1 MLKLVNI
8 TKEYKTEEE
17 SVLAL
22 RGVSIEF
29 RKSEFVSILGPSGCG
44 KTTLLNIV
52 GGLDRYTDGDI
63 QVDGVSTKK
72 YRDEDWD
79 TYRNRRIGFVFQSYN
94 LIPHMTVLK
103 NVQLSLTLA
112 GVPKEEGRERAL
124 EALRKVGLEKQAK
137 KKPNQMSGGQM
148 QRVAIARA
156 LVNDPDI
163 ILADE
168 PTGALDSE
176 SGVQVMEL
184 LKEVARDRLV
194 VMVTHN
200 GQLADEYSTRI
211 INLKDGEVVGDT
223 MPYDSA
229 AESAAQASEMT
240 ENGVQTA
247 ENGVSAAE
255 TGNYAAYDEN
265 GTPYGDGAYYDE
277 NAIAAQQS
285 AEQASPEPPKKKNIF
300 ARIGDKIRA
309 FRKREKSYMSIG
321 TAVNLSWTNLLSK
334 KGRTLLTSIAGSIGI
349 IGIVVVLAL
358 SNGVNGYISA
368 LEENAL
374 SQYPITINDRDVS
387 LQNVMNTVLGGSSG
401 VGEQYPD
408 SGELV
413 VGDVLGSLFAEMDE
427 IFAENDL
434 KTFKAYIEDNFDDS
448 LGVVKY
454 GYGTTLNIYTEDPKS
469 PDENYMKVN
478 PFTDAMGSF
487 LPTEGDFAA
496 ITSMAEAFTASWDQ
510 ISTNQ
515 ELLERQ
521 YDVVAG
527 RWPDQDSANEIIVV
541 MDSYNTIPDFGMFM
555 LGLRSQDD
563 LVNLINSALDKDD
576 EETQK
581 LLEEFYKPIKLEG
594 DGGLVGKKYYV
605 ITDADYFIEDES
617 SSFGYTETDRGATDK
632 ETVDA
637 VFEANGVQELEIV
650 GVVRPKPGVTV
661 TSINGYVGYTEA
673 LTLAM
678 LEKAESHPIVEMMK
692 EAALSMAA
700 DDEDKANGIV
710 TADNFRG
717 WVSPVALKQA
727 VSVPGALFGDE
738 KKVVTVGTR
747 LGRDDYAAYVAIMR
761 AVGVADPA
769 SPQSISFY
777 ANSFDHK
784 AEIEQFIQTYI
795 DTTGND
801 LKYTD
806 QLAIMMTFVEQLS
819 STVTQVLVGFAA
831 ISLIVSTIMIAIII
845 YTSVLERRKE
855 IGVLRSLGARKK
867 DIARVF
873 ISESAI
879 LGAYSGAIGIV
890 VAVAFSF
897 AGSAILAAV
906 LGISGLMS
914 VSWWQCLMM
923 FAVSVVLSILAGFIP
938 SRIASK
944 KDPTVAL
951 RSE

>member
-229 AESAAQASEMT
+229 AESAARASEMT

-265 GTPYGDGAYYDE
+265 GMPYGDGAYYGE
-277 NAIAAQQS
+277 NAAAQQS

-738 KKVVTVGTR
+738 KKVITVGTR

-795 DTTGND
+795 NTTGND

-806 QLAIMMTFVEQLS
+806 QLAIMMAFVEQLS

>member
-229 AESAAQASEMT
+229 AESDAQASVMA

-265 GTPYGDGAYYDE
+265 GMPYGDGAYYDE
-277 NAIAAQQS
+277 NAAAQQS
-285 AEQASPEPPKKKNIF
+285 AEQASAEPPKKKNIF
-300 ARIGDKIRA
+300 ARIGDRIRA

-527 RWPDQDSANEIIVV
+527 RWPDQNSANEIIVV

-738 KKVVTVGTR
+738 KKVITVGTR

-806 QLAIMMTFVEQLS
+806 QLAIMMAFVEQLS

-914 VSWWQCLMM
+914 VSWWQCLVM
-923 FAVSVVLSILAGFIP
+923 FAVSVALSILAGFIP